1 MIATQLTVKLQNKP
15 GQLSKVSDLL
25 GDSGINVKAI
35 TTSVHG
41 DGAQVHMVVDDTKK
55 ALDLLR
61 GRGYEILERPVIAVE
76 APDHPGGL
84 NAILRPLK
92 DANINVEYLYPAIG
106 KLGDKAVIIVGGD
119 PIETAVAA
127 LKRHY
132 INILNK
138 ELFRL

>member
-1 MIATQLTVKLQNKP
+1 MITQQITVKIPNKP

-25 GDSGINVKAI
+25 GDASINVKAI

-41 DGAQVHMVVDDTKK
+41 DGAQVHMVVDDHKK
-55 ALDLLR
+55 ASDLLR
-61 GRGYEILERPVIAVE
+61 GRGYHVQERPVIAVE

-106 KLGDKAVIIVGGD
+106 KLGNKAVIIVGGD
-119 PIETAVAA
+119 PIESAVAA
-127 LKRHY
+127 LNKHY
-132 INILNK
+132 IAILGE